1 MRYWYPCLHC
11 RRAVIGV
18 MPVPCYYCKTGKK
31 PPRNWKKIGET
42 KNHVT
47 WQHMSG
53 TIWVQTKGDQ
63 GPNRRVQVVDDKL
76 VYKMEEFDPR

>member
-1 MRYWYPCLHC
+1 
-11 RRAVIGV
+11 
-18 MPVPCYYCKTGKK
+18 
-31 PPRNWKKIGET
+31 
-42 KNHVT
+42 
-47 WQHMSG
+47 MSG